1 MTSKKTLALAGIASL
16 LLVTACSV
24 PTPTQQAGNTKPGT
38 GTATGSALVVALST
52 LFPDHDIDNESMLF
66 GGGSR
71 GGFGRPAAERDK
83 KIEKKADKKAFS
95 PVEPGS

>member
-38 GTATGSALVVALST
+38 GTATGSAGV
-52 LFPDHDIDNESMLF
+52 
-66 GGGSR
+66 GGSEGKVLGAR
-71 GGFGRPAAERDK
+71 LRVIRLADGVLLGEGVTDEDVNAALAAFVAAQLEG
-83 KIEKKADKKAFS
+83 EAGKA
-95 PVEPGS
+95 